1 MPLITTLAGASTI
14 GYGGLGASV
23 GGGGVAGAYES
34 IASFTAGSSGLQTIS
49 FTSIPA
55 TFKHLQIRYVSRN
68 QAASDATLL
77 RFNNESAGQYS
88 AHRLS
93 NQGSFAVDGYANTNH
108 GELPTVGY
116 SGIGAGVYGFG
127 VIDILEYA
135 NTNIYKTVK
144 MRGGMRDV
152 SSSTGSTA
160 FNSMNW
166 RSLSAITSIQIIP
179 SPNWVEQYSVFS
191 LYGIKG

>member
-1 MPLITTLAGASTI
+1 MPLITTLAGASTK

-23 GGGGVAGAYES
+23 GGGGVAGSYES
-34 IASFTAGSSGLQTIS
+34 IASFTAGGAGLQTIS

-55 TFKHLQIRYVSRN
+55 TFKHLQIRYVSKN
-68 QAASDATLL
+68 QAASDTTLL

-88 AHRLS
+88 YHRL
-93 NQGSFAVDGYANTNH
+93 NAYGGFNADGSANANN
-108 GELPTVGY
+108 GILPATSY
-116 SGIGAGVYGFG
+116 SGLGAGVYGFG

-144 MRGGMRDV
+144 MRGGFRDV

-179 SPNWVEQYSVFS
+179 NPNWVEQYSVFS